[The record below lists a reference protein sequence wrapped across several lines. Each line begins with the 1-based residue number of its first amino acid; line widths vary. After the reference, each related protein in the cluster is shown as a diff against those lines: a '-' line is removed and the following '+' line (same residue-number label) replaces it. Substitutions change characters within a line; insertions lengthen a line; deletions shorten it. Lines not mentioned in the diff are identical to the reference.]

1 MNGILEEIMTALNC
15 AVFESIPDRF
25 LDCPA
30 GRLAE
35 LLPGPCL
42 IDLPGREPRPL
53 FVSVLL
59 HGNEDT
65 GLAAAQE
72 VLRRHLSRE
81 LHRSLLLFVGNVAA
95 AAANVRTLPAQADY
109 NRVWPGTPTPDT
121 PEAHMAR
128 WVFDYA
134 AARRAFASIDI
145 HNNTGL
151 NPHYACIT
159 RLEPQFIALARL
171 FSRTV
176 VHFERPLGV
185 HAGAFGRLCPAI
197 TVECGKAGGGTGAAH
212 AVELIEACLSM
223 AQLPSHDVVPHDV
236 DLFRTYAIVKVPVHA
251 SFSFDGSPAD
261 FRFRSDID
269 QLNFSELGAGE
280 SLGKIG
286 DNGARLMVLPGDGYD
301 SADVYFDYRDGDIRL
316 TQDAIP
322 AMLTLDS
329 SAIRQDC
336 LCYLMHRIGVDGGRL

>member
-1 MNGILEEIMTALNC
+1 VTELNC

-42 IDLPGREPRPL
+42 IDLPGRERRPL

-72 VLRRHLSRE
+72 VLRRYLTRE
-81 LHRSLLLFVGNVAA
+81 LHRSLLLFVGNIAA
-95 AAANVRTLPAQADY
+95 AGANVRTLPGQADY
-109 NRVWPGTPTPDT
+109 NRVWPGTPTPDI

-134 AARRAFASIDI
+134 AARRPFASIDV

-171 FSRTV
+171 FSRTI

-185 HAGAFGRLCPAI
+185 HAGAFAELCPAI
-197 TVECGKAGGGTGAAH
+197 TVECGKSGGGTGTAH
-212 AVELIEACLSM
+212 AVELIEACLSI
-223 AQLPSHDVVPHDV
+223 ARLPSRDMVVHDIN
-236 DLFRTYAIVKVPVHA
+236 LFRSYAIVKTPVHA
-251 SFSFDGSPAD
+251 SFSFDDSPAD

-269 QLNFSELGAGE
+269 RLNFSELPAGE
-280 SLGKIG
+280 SFGKIA
-286 DNGARLMVLPGDGYD
+286 DNEARLMLLPADGFD
-301 SADVYFDYRDGDIRL
+301 STEVYFDYREGDIRL
-316 TQDAIP
+316 TQDVIP
-322 AMLTLDS
+322 AMLTQDPH
-329 SAIRQDC
+329 AIRQDC
-336 LCYLMHRIGVDGGRL
+336 LCYLMHRIGVDGERL